1 MAGRIEILG
10 PDSRTWSVGEERLR
24 VLRPL
29 AAAEQ
34 TTAVAVDAAA
44 RELGIQRAH
53 CYRLLRRLRAD
64 PTVTALLPR
73 TRGRASGVRML
84 SAEIEDIVESA
95 VNEFYLN
102 RQCPTVAALMLEIG
116 RRCAEKGLTA
126 PSRKAVT
133 SRLQARD
140 QREVLRRR
148 RGAAY
153 ARRKLGR
160 IVGRLSEDEPLGLV
174 QIDHTLAD
182 VIVVAEADRRPLGRP
197 WLTLAIDVATRMVTG
212 FHLSLEPPSVLSV
225 SMVLSHAVLPKGDYL
240 RDRGVDLAWPASG
253 LPQRL
258 HLDNAREF
266 RSQALARGAAQYG
279 IELDYRPPATPHWG
293 GHIERLI
300 GTMMGAVRLLPG
312 ATGRSVAD
320 RQDDPEA
327 TAAMTMDE
335 LETWLVHQIAGVY
348 HHTVHRG
355 LGVAP
360 ITAWSAAVAR
370 LETPHR
376 QPPDEDRFYLDFL
389 PFERRTI
396 QRSGISL
403 FNITYS
409 DGVLST
415 FLAKPRQLF
424 TVRYDPR
431 DLSRVYLRDPDGTYW
446 PIPYSDRRLPAVTLS
461 EVKAASRRLRASGEM
476 HVTQR
481 RLFASMDEQRA
492 IVEQAAVKTKLARRD
507 QERTRRALR
516 APAKD
521 KVVGPPEPAAPDE
534 VDIGPIL
541 PFEVEEWS

>member
-1 MAGRIEILG
+1 M
-10 PDSRTWSVGEERLR
+10 
-24 VLRPL
+24 
-29 AAAEQ
+29 
-34 TTAVAVDAAA
+34 
-44 RELGIQRAH
+44 
-53 CYRLLRRLRAD
+53 
-64 PTVTALLPR
+64 
-73 TRGRASGVRML
+73 TR
-84 SAEIEDIVESA
+84 
-95 VNEFYLN
+95 
-102 RQCPTVAALMLEIG
+102 
-116 RRCAEKGLTA
+116 K
-126 PSRKAVT
+126 
-133 SRLQARD
+133 
-140 QREVLRRR
+140 
-148 RGAAY
+148 
-153 ARRKLGR
+153 
-160 IVGRLSEDEPLGLV
+160 
-174 QIDHTLAD
+174 
-182 VIVVAEADRRPLGRP
+182 
-197 WLTLAIDVATRMVTG
+197 
-212 FHLSLEPPSVLSV
+212 
-225 SMVLSHAVLPKGDYL
+225 
-240 RDRGVDLAWPASG
+240 
-253 LPQRL
+253 
-258 HLDNAREF
+258 
-266 RSQALARGAAQYG
+266 
-279 IELDYRPPATPHWG
+279 
-293 GHIERLI
+293 
-300 GTMMGAVRLLPG
+300 
-312 ATGRSVAD
+312 
-320 RQDDPEA
+320 A

-355 LGVAP
+355 LGMAP
-360 ITAWSAAVAR
+360 ITAWNAAVAR

-376 QPPDEDRFYLDFL
+376 RPPDEDRFYLDFL

-534 VDIGPIL
+534 ADIGPIL